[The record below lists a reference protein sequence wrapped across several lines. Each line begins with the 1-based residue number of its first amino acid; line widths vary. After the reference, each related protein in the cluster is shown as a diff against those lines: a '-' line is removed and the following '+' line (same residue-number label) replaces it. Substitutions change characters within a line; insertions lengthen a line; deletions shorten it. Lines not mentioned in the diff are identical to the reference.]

1 MKNLGKFTKNGKEVL
16 LEENENG
23 CLVCISHAKDDFGYT
38 RIKYNGKQERLFR
51 VVYMLSNG
59 PIPEGMLVRHKC
71 DNPTC
76 CNIEHLELGTKKD
89 NVSDMVSRGRDVY
102 HNPRPQIR
110 GVSNGQSKL
119 TEEQVLSIFNSELGY
134 RKLSKEYNVSKA
146 TIMQIKKGI
155 IWSWLTS
162 K

>member
-1 MKNLGKFTKNGKEVL
+1 MKNLGRFTKNGKEVL

-23 CLVCISHAKDDFGYT
+23 CLICISHTKDDFGYT

-51 VVYMLSNG
+51 VIYMLSNG

-71 DNPTC
+71 DNPNC
-76 CNIEHLELGTKKD
+76 CNIKHLELGTKKD
-89 NVSDMVSRGRDVY
+89 NVSDMILRGRDVY
-102 HNPRPQIR
+102 HNPRPKIR
-110 GVSNGQSKL
+110 GSFNGQSKL
-119 TEEQVLSIFNSELGY
+119 NEEQVLEIFKSKLGY
-134 RKLSKEYNVSKA
+134 GRLAKEYNVSKT

-162 K
+162 R